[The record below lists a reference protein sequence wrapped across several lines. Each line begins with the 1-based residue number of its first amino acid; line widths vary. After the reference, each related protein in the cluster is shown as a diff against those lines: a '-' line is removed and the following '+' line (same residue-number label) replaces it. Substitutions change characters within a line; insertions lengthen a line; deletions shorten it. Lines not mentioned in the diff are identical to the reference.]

1 MHERRERILLLLH
14 NAHGQPVTAAS
25 LADQLGV
32 TRQIIV
38 SDIALLRAAGADILS
53 TPHGYQIEPS
63 AQKYGLQRTVACR
76 HSTVQMLDELYAI
89 VDNGGSILDVSIDH
103 PLYGTL
109 TGSMQL
115 TCRRDVEDFIAR
127 CNTGNAQLL
136 CALSSD
142 HVHLHKIACPDEAA
156 MKHVLE
162 ALQHLGILLHD

>member
-14 NAHGQPVTAAS
+14 NAQGHPVTAVS

-53 TPHGYQIEPS
+53 TPHGYQIGLS
-63 AQKYGLQRTVACR
+63 AQKYGLRRTVACR
-76 HSTVQMLDELYAI
+76 HSSVQMLDELYAI

-109 TGSMQL
+109 TASMRL
-115 TCRRDVEDFIAR
+115 TCRRDVENFIERYNAED
-127 CNTGNAQLL
+127 AQLL
-136 CALSSD
+136 CVLSSE
-142 HVHLHKIACPDEAA
+142 HVHLHTIACPDETA
-156 MKHVLE
+156 MTHVLE
-162 ALQHLGILLHD
+162 ALRHLGVLLHD